1 MFVRSVILIVM
12 GIFLLAW
19 VIFCA
24 VQFIRHSRDVVAEA
38 GFVGHVKCEKCGTEY
53 DVRAEEFT
61 KSYASKYKSVT
72 RTKMQGGAFI
82 NRPQY
87 KYYAKKFQCPGCGK
101 KRYAQVLNI
110 NEINNMMTG
119 PVLRAGVRWLVMMF
133 VGGVFILAAASIPLY
148 FADQEREQKVEELRE
163 QQDED
168 FKERYG
174 L

>member
-1 MFVRSVILIVM
+1 MFV
-12 GIFLLAW
+12 
-19 VIFCA
+19 
-24 VQFIRHSRDVVAEA
+24 RHSRDVVAEA

-53 DVRAEEFT
+53 EVKAEEFT
-61 KSYASKYKSVT
+61 KSYVSKYKSVT
-72 RTKMQGGAFI
+72 KTKMQGGVFI

-119 PVLRAGVRWLVMMF
+119 PVLRAGVRWLIMMF
-133 VGGVFILAAASIPLY
+133 IGGVLILAAASIPLH
-148 FADQEREQKVEELRE
+148 FADQAREQKVEELRE
-163 QQDED
+163 QQYEE